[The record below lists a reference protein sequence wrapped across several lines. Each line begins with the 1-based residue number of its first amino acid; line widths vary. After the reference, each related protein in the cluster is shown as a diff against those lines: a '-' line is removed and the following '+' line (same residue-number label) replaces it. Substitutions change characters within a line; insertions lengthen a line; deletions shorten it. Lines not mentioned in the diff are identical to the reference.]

1 MQKELTDT
9 DRLDIVEDHLE
20 YIVKMCEHHFDNGDD
35 TYAGVLYAEY
45 KEWLEAGEDYIVAWA
60 PDFNN

>member
-1 MQKELTDT
+1 MQKQLTDT
-9 DRLDIVEDHLE
+9 DRLDIVEDQLE
-20 YIVKMCEHHFDNGDD
+20 YIANRCGYHFDNGSD

-45 KEWLEAGEDYIVAWA
+45 KEWLEEGKEYIVAWA